1 MYKIGDISSTYCSGN
16 NEAQSLI
23 FIILKTIPT
32 FDQNMTMNSFLLR
45 KSNRH
50 IVQIWQLTPISLLCG
65 FLYKKMDLDYAATIC
80 LCICLSM
87 YELLYLELCLHWFSF
102 FWGGGGEDLD
112 FSLANIHQSSCPQ
125 VSICPLPYIALSLS
139 GCFSQKY
146 VRYILVYKRISTL
159 HNSKVDAK

>member
-1 MYKIGDISSTYCSGN
+1 MLLQFACVSVYLCMNYSILSYAHIG
-16 NEAQSLI
+16 
-23 FIILKTIPT
+23 F
-32 FDQNMTMNSFLLR
+32 R
-45 KSNRH
+45 
-50 IVQIWQLTPISLLCG
+50 
-65 FLYKKMDLDYAATIC
+65 
-80 LCICLSM
+80 
-87 YELLYLELCLHWFSF
+87 F
-102 FWGGGGEDLD
+102 FWGGGSADLD